1 MQEQLV
7 FETLFSVESM
17 QALQDEFAA
26 ATGVA
31 SIITRPDGSPITRP
45 SNFCR
50 LCRDMIRQS
59 EQGANNCCA
68 SSNVAGRSRTVSV
81 TKTPTL

>member
-31 SIITRPDGSPITRP
+31 SIITMLGKA
-45 SNFCR
+45 
-50 LCRDMIRQS
+50 S
-59 EQGANNCCA
+59 EWLG
-68 SSNVAGRSRTVSV
+68 
-81 TKTPTL
+81 